1 MGSIGCGKEYVHVT
15 VSTHR
20 IHYIVSDLAPS
31 AFSVQVWRHKFFI
44 STAVLAK
51 VGEQHEKPA
60 YVNLTSIGLLQLS
73 PPVRQC
79 LVYRNEI
86 EEL

>member
-1 MGSIGCGKEYVHVT
+1 MGSIGCGKKYVHAT

-31 AFSVQVWRHKFFI
+31 AFSIRVWRRKFFI

-51 VGEQHEKPA
+51 VGEYHGKSA
-60 YVNLTSIGLLQLS
+60 YVILILIELLQLS
-73 PPVRQC
+73 PPVC
-79 LVYRNEI
+79 
-86 EEL
+86 

>member
-31 AFSVQVWRHKFFI
+31 AFSIRVWRRKFFI

-51 VGEQHEKPA
+51 VGEYHGKPA
-60 YVNLTSIGLLQLS
+60 YVILILIELLQLS
-73 PPVRQC
+73 PPVC
-79 LVYRNEI
+79 
-86 EEL
+86 